1 MRFDGSSKVQ
11 DRLGVIVVLARGDCV
26 EGSFSD
32 SEGDVLIPEFYCQRV
47 SAYGAHP
54 VTSCHVVLALRKNT
68 LPNGGDR

>member
-1 MRFDGSSKVQ
+1 MRFDGCSKVR

-32 SEGDVLIPEFYCQRV
+32 SEGDVLIPEFYYQCV

-54 VTSCHVVLALRKNT
+54 VTYRHVVLALRKNAS
-68 LPNGGDR
+68 PNGGDR